1 MGIFGIAKKG
11 FGLLGKTQA
20 KKKMLQGTSTR
31 AERLEFGKR
40 DKDIKSVPMSETAKK
55 GNVKESVRLG
65 KQHFYLKN
73 IDEVN
78 KHKKTIRCEG
88 EKAVSHAKKK
98 LKHMTKTKRAFHIG
112 DSIHPSDPAAKNK

>member
-1 MGIFGIAKKG
+1 MSIFGIAKKG
-11 FGLLGKTQA
+11 FGKAVKAYKQKKIASGKA
-20 KKKMLQGTSTR
+20 TR
-31 AERLEFGKR
+31 SERIKYGER
-40 DKDIKSVPMSETAKK
+40 SPDIKRVPMSKEAKK
-55 GNVKESVRLG
+55 GNITESVRKG

-78 KHKKTIRCEG
+78 KHKTAIRKG
-88 EKAVSHAKKK
+88 EEAVSHAKKK